1 MEFIL
6 MQALRW
12 ISPQSGPIWHLAGHN
27 VLPGASL
34 LTFWRPE
41 KLLRAVD
48 VGSGPRWRPSVS
60 LGPSQQRDVAMGALS
75 LISVL
80 LCVLLNSAVAEYTC
94 EGAGYFPHPS
104 DCSQFFRC
112 TDIFANGQYQQYMFT
127 CAEGTVFDASIR
139 TSQRRGMICS
149 SPVWVLS
156 YLKHL
161 LTA

>member
-6 MQALRW
+6 MRALRC

-27 VLPGASL
+27 VLPGASSL

-41 KLLRAVD
+41 KLLRAAY
-48 VGSGPRWRPSVS
+48 VGPGPSGGHSVS
-60 LGPSQQRDVAMGALS
+60 LGPPKQRDVAMGALS
-75 LISVL
+75 LTNAL
-80 LCVLLNSAVAEYTC
+80 LCLLLNSATAEFSC

-139 TSQRRGMICS
+139 TSQR
-149 SPVWVLS
+149 
-156 YLKHL
+156 
-161 LTA
+161 